1 MVDHYNHYRQRIQFL
16 RSSGDI
22 LLQQIKTLE
31 TNMNRRKQQN
41 QQPFAQDINSLNA
54 TTKKLLQMLAEI
66 NTCQYFRLTNEP
78 FDFHSSYFV
87 RVCNRYFEDLT
98 QQFIT
103 KLRIGRIRRLQNL
116 QHLQHLQHLQ
126 SSLQDVIHPIDFQIV
141 HRNVIS

>member
-1 MVDHYNHYRQRIQFL
+1 MTQAMVNHYNHYRQRIQFL

-41 QQPFAQDINSLNA
+41 QQPNINLLNA
-54 TTKKLLQMLAEI
+54 MTKKLLQMLAEI
-66 NTCQYFRLTNEP
+66 STCQYFQLTNEP

-87 RVCNRYFEDLT
+87 RMCNRYFEDLT

-103 KLRIGRIRRLQNL
+103 KLRIGRIQRLQNL

-126 SSLQDVIHPIDFQIV
+126 SSLEDVIHPIDFQIV
-141 HRNVIS
+141 Q